1 MHAPGVA
8 VAPST
13 LADIIPRTRVRD
25 GVFVVGFALLT
36 AGAAPIVIPL
46 GFTPVPITG
55 QTFAVLLAGG
65 VLGAFRGAA
74 SQILYVALG
83 GDWAP
88 FLFRGNRR
96 LGGGYRGYCGLP
108 RRVRC
113 RRIRYRSTRRTPP
126 RPDK

>member
-1 MHAPGVA
+1 MNAPGVA

-13 LADIIPRTRVRD
+13 LADIVPCTRVRD

-36 AGAAPIVIPL
+36 AGAAQVVILL
-46 GFTPVPITG
+46 GFTPVSITG
-55 QTFAVLLAGG
+55 QTLAVLLAGG
-65 VLGAFRGAA
+65 ALGAFRGAA

-83 GDWAP
+83 AIGLP
-88 FLFRGNRR
+88 FHAGGNRT
-96 LGGGYRGYCGLP
+96 LGGGYQGYCGLP

-113 RRIRYRSTRRTPP
+113 RRIRHRGTRRTPP